1 MIQYAGRMVV
11 ELYRRCRIGFFVLLL
26 LASLG
31 VANAGTLAVE
41 KQGLV
46 VPLITDLPKG
56 LVLDW
61 PQLEQF
67 YETQQQSF
75 VWHDEGQLNARG
87 RMLFEWLA
95 SSVQQGLNPRDYH
108 VDRLRYLLNSF
119 QPSHRFLRELL
130 LTEGYLR
137 LAKDMRLGSTDPQLV
152 DPQWQLA
159 GDQFDPLALLVDA
172 LRDHSLSAL
181 LAKLKPTSAAYW
193 RLAQALNYY
202 RAIQVY
208 GGWDSLQ
215 GEQILRPGARHAHVA
230 DLRRRLEV
238 EQRWPQQPV
247 NDADYFD
254 QSLAADLRQFQRR
267 MGLKDD
273 GILGK
278 DTRQALNVSVE
289 TRIAQIRLNLERW
302 RWLPNELA
310 ARYLLVNTAGFEIE
324 LIDQGRTLF
333 HVRTVNGR
341 KERQTPSFNSTVT
354 HLVFNPQWTVPRS
367 IAVKDILPKLQSDHE
382 YLQHKRMSVYERIG
396 GEWQEVDASQID
408 WLAYHEDNFPF
419 VLKQEAGAG
428 NSLGRIKFHM
438 PNQHDIYL
446 HDTSAPGLFNRQSR
460 ALSSGCIRVESA
472 DQLARLLMQDHTTQE
487 LSVDELLDSDNTHLT
502 SLVNPI
508 PVYLTYFTS
517 WVDES
522 GQIHFRPDIYHRDWQ
537 LMMSMGEGMGHFTAE
552 YAASPAGASL

>member
-1 MIQYAGRMVV
+1 M
-11 ELYRRCRIGFFVLLL
+11 LLF
-26 LASLG
+26 LASFG
-31 VANAGTLAVE
+31 VANSAPRLVE

-56 LVLDW
+56 LGLDW
-61 PQLEQF
+61 PQLELF
-67 YETQQQSF
+67 YETQQQRF
-75 VWHDEGQLNARG
+75 VWHDESQLNTRG
-87 RMLFEWLA
+87 KMLFEWLA

-108 VDRLRYLLNSF
+108 VDQLRYLMNSF
-119 QPSHRFLRELL
+119 QPSHSFLRELL
-130 LTEGYLR
+130 LTEGYIR
-137 LAKDMRLGSTDPQLV
+137 LAKDLRLGSIDPQLV
-152 DPQWQLA
+152 DPQWQLS
-159 GDQFDPLALLVDA
+159 GDQFDPLALLVEA
-172 LRDHSLSAL
+172 LQENNLSVL
-181 LAKLKPTSAAYW
+181 LTKLKPESVAYW
-193 RLAQALNYY
+193 RLAKALNYY

-208 GGWDSLQ
+208 GGWKSLT
-215 GEQILRPGARHAHVA
+215 GEQTLRPGDHHVHVSA
-230 DLRRRLEV
+230 LRRRLAV
-238 EQRWPQQPV
+238 EQHRPQQPV
-247 NDADYFD
+247 DDAEYFD

-289 TRIAQIRLNLERW
+289 TRIAQIRVNLERW

-310 ARYLLVNTAGFEIE
+310 SRYLLVNTAGFEIE
-324 LIDQGRTLF
+324 LIDKGRTLF

-341 KERQTPSFNSTVT
+341 KERQTPSFDSLVT

-367 IAVKDILPKLQSDHE
+367 IAVKDMLPKLQVDEE
-382 YLQHKRMSVYERIG
+382 YLQQKRISVYRRVE
-396 GEWQEVDASQID
+396 GEWQEVDGSQID
-408 WLAYHEDNFPF
+408 WLAYHQDNFPF

-446 HDTSAPGLFNRQSR
+446 HDTSSPGLFNRQSR
-460 ALSSGCIRVESA
+460 AFSSGCVRVESA
-472 DQLARLLMQDHTTQE
+472 DQLARLLMEDQTFQE
-487 LSVDELLDSDNTHLT
+487 LSIDELLDSDNTHLT
-502 SLVNPI
+502 SLANPI

-522 GQIHFRPDIYHRDWQ
+522 GQVNFRPDIYHRDWQ

-552 YAASPAGASL
+552 REATAVETSL

>member
-1 MIQYAGRMVV
+1 M
-11 ELYRRCRIGFFVLLL
+11 LLF
-26 LASLG
+26 LASFG
-31 VANAGTLAVE
+31 VANSAPLLVE

-56 LVLDW
+56 IGLDW
-61 PQLEQF
+61 PQLELF
-67 YETQQQSF
+67 YETQQQRF
-75 VWHDEGQLNARG
+75 VWHDESQLNARG
-87 RMLFEWLA
+87 KMLFEWLA

-108 VDRLRYLLNSF
+108 VDQLRYLMNSF
-119 QPSHRFLRELL
+119 QPSHSFLRELL

-137 LAKDMRLGSTDPQLV
+137 LAKDLRLGSIDPQLV
-152 DPQWQLA
+152 DPQWQLS
-159 GDQFDPLALLVDA
+159 GDQFDPLTLLVEA
-172 LRDHSLSAL
+172 LQENNLSVL
-181 LAKLKPTSAAYW
+181 LTKLKPESEAYW
-193 RLAQALNYY
+193 RLSKALNYY

-208 GGWDSLQ
+208 GGWKSLT
-215 GEQILRPGARHAHVA
+215 GEQTLRPGDHHVDVSA
-230 DLRRRLEV
+230 LRRRLAV
-238 EQRWPQQPV
+238 EQHRPQQLV
-247 NDADYFD
+247 DDAEYFD
-254 QSLAADLRQFQRR
+254 KSLATDLRQFQRR

-289 TRIAQIRLNLERW
+289 TRIAQIRVNLERW

-310 ARYLLVNTAGFEIE
+310 SRYLLVNTAGFEIE
-324 LIDQGRTLF
+324 LIDEGRTLF

-341 KERQTPSFNSTVT
+341 KERQTPSFDSLVT

-367 IAVKDILPKLQSDHE
+367 IAVKDMLPKLQVDEE
-382 YLQHKRMSVYERIG
+382 YLQQKRISVYRRVE
-396 GEWQEVDASQID
+396 GEWQEVDGSQID
-408 WLAYHEDNFPF
+408 WLAYHQDNFPF

-446 HDTSAPGLFNRQSR
+446 HDTSSPGLFNRQSR
-460 ALSSGCIRVESA
+460 AFSSGCVRVESA
-472 DQLARLLMQDHTTQE
+472 DQLARLLMEDQTFQE
-487 LSVDELLDSDNTHLT
+487 LSIDELLDSDNTHLT
-502 SLVNPI
+502 SLANPI

-522 GQIHFRPDIYHRDWQ
+522 GQVNFRPDIYHRDWQ

-552 YAASPAGASL
+552 REATAVETSL